1 MINLKLLKN
10 LTGLV
15 YLNITSGILFML
27 LLQTLSL
34 LLLELGYS
42 KTIMGM
48 FTWVTLGYS
57 LKFFLGMMVAKI
69 KLPFLTKIFGYQR
82 AWLILVQLGLF
93 GLLFNLPS
101 YLHDLNYIFYI
112 CFLIGVFGALQD
124 VLLESFRVDKFLL
137 DKTNMSSTYSV
148 IGYRLGMFIGSCV
161 SIIIANY
168 YSWEFAYKVLSL
180 PFIISPIATILLD
193 KPAHIYKQKFINIK
207 DALLKKKK
215 LFFHMALFLISFKS
229 IDICLN
235 SMNIA
240 MLVDLGFSDK
250 QDIAFYVKIPSL
262 IAILIGAYLAN
273 KSIEKIELIKT
284 LRISF
289 YSQFIV
295 LILFV
300 NLVIFGVY
308 TKIIMV
314 MLMLALY
321 IMSGFMQVS
330 LLYLFTIFS
339 KGKNSLIVFA
349 LISSISSLSRNI
361 LTNTFG
367 FLSDLVGWHSML
379 LFAGLLAIPSLYML
393 YSFISYDY
401 NKSLIKIKNENL

>member
-1 MINLKLLKN
+1 
-10 LTGLV
+10 
-15 YLNITSGILFML
+15 
-27 LLQTLSL
+27 
-34 LLLELGYS
+34 
-42 KTIMGM
+42 
-48 FTWVTLGYS
+48 
-57 LKFFLGMMVAKI
+57 
-69 KLPFLTKIFGYQR
+69 
-82 AWLILVQLGLF
+82 
-93 GLLFNLPS
+93 
-101 YLHDLNYIFYI
+101 
-112 CFLIGVFGALQD
+112 
-124 VLLESFRVDKFLL
+124 
-137 DKTNMSSTYSV
+137 
-148 IGYRLGMFIGSCV
+148 
-161 SIIIANY
+161 
-168 YSWEFAYKVLSL
+168 
-180 PFIISPIATILLD
+180 
-193 KPAHIYKQKFINIK
+193 
-207 DALLKKKK
+207 
-215 LFFHMALFLISFKS
+215 
-229 IDICLN
+229 
-235 SMNIA
+235 MNIA